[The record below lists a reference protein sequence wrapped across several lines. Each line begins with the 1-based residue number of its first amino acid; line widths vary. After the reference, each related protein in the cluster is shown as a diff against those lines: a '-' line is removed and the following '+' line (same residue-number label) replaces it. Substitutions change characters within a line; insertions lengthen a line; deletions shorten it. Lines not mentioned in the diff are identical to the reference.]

1 MIFEVEERDAFDRR
15 TTFFFCLKSDGFR
28 HSPLSPSLAGG
39 FENLNEILPPI
50 LYPMSSVITDP
61 VRQKLL
67 LGAVAL
73 GVVMD
78 GIDGSIVNV
87 ALPTMATYFDTD
99 TGTIAWVIITYLL
112 MMAGLLLVFGKLA
125 DRGLAKRL
133 FLLGF
138 VIFTLGSVACGI
150 APTLDI
156 LLAAR
161 LVQGAGAAMI
171 AAVAPLLCIR
181 YLPKEMLG
189 TALGVIAATASLGFA
204 AGPAI
209 GGILTQYLSWHWIFL
224 VNIPIGILGILFAA
238 RVIPGD
244 EPEDRP
250 ASFDYPGAVT
260 LFGAMVFCTFVLEE
274 VAARGVTDPVILA
287 GSALCL
293 LCSGL
298 FGIRELTT
306 PEPFVNIRIF
316 SKWRFTAVTI
326 AYLLVNV
333 IFMGVLYLLPFY
345 LTLEMHF
352 DLTTSG
358 LYLLIPPAVIAIISV
373 PFGKWSDRSGRRAF
387 AVASCGFVVLYSA
400 VFVFLSPGS
409 GIVPL
414 LTGLVL
420 MGVAFGIAAGPASS
434 RIIES
439 TPPGEQGTGSSL
451 MVTAIYF
458 GGVLGT
464 AIYAMLFTF
473 ATANASGIV
482 SFTDLD
488 SVTFLSGFHITMGA
502 GLVLSVISLVLS
514 AMVPDEGKQAG
525 N

>member
-1 MIFEVEERDAFDRR
+1 
-15 TTFFFCLKSDGFR
+15 
-28 HSPLSPSLAGG
+28 
-39 FENLNEILPPI
+39 
-50 LYPMSSVITDP
+50 MSSVITNP
-61 VRQKLL
+61 FRQKLL

-133 FLLGF
+133 FLQGF
-138 VIFTLGSVACGI
+138 VIFTIGSLACGI

-161 LVQGAGAAMI
+161 LVQGLGAAMI

-189 TALGVIAATASLGFA
+189 TALGVIAATASIGFA

-209 GGILTQYLSWHWIFL
+209 GGILTQHLSWHWIFL
-224 VNIPIGILGILFAA
+224 VNIPIGIIGILFAA

-244 EPEDRP
+244 EPEEHTG
-250 ASFDYPGAVT
+250 SFDYPGAVT

-274 VAARGVTDPVILA
+274 VAARGITDPLILA
-287 GSALCL
+287 CGALCL

-298 FGIRELTT
+298 FVIRELTT
-306 PEPFVNIRIF
+306 PEPFLNIQIF
-316 SKWRFTAVTI
+316 SKWQFTAVLV
-326 AYLLVNV
+326 AYLMVNI
-333 IFMGVLYLLPFY
+333 IFMGIIYLLPFY
-345 LTLEMHF
+345 LTVEMHF
-352 DLTTSG
+352 DLMTSG
-358 LYLLIPPAVIAIISV
+358 IYLLIPPAVIAVISI
-373 PFGKWSDRSGRRAF
+373 PFGKWSDRYGRRAF
-387 AVASCGFVVLYSA
+387 AVAACGFFIIFSA
-400 VFVFLSPGS
+400 IFAILSPGS
-409 GIVPL
+409 GIIPL
-414 LTGLVL
+414 LLGLIL

-439 TPPGEQGTGSSL
+439 APTGEEGTGSSL
-451 MVTAIYF
+451 MVTTIYF

-464 AIYAMLFTF
+464 AIYAAIFGI
-473 ATANASGIV
+473 ATAGTGGIV
-482 SFTDLD
+482 PFTDLD
-488 SVTFLSGFHITMGA
+488 PATFLSAFQFTMAA
-502 GLVLSVISLVLS
+502 GLVLSVVPLVLS
-514 AMVPDEGKQAG
+514 AIVPDERKKGA
-525 N
+525 